1 MRRKY
6 KIWLVI
12 IGVLLVLTIG
22 LGVLKLFMPNE
33 KEKREENVT
42 NVISNIDE
50 YGYSLDDRDTDYM
63 KEVFK
68 DLEKTLKEKD
78 VNYEDYAKNLA
89 KLFVIDF
96 YTLNNKIN
104 KYDVGSLE
112 YIYSESV
119 NDFKNKAMATKLNLS
134 EEDIYLTELI
144 ALLHD
149 IGRFEEIT
157 FLKRFD
163 NVKFDN
169 ALYGVKMLF
178 EDNLI
183 RNFIEDDCYDEIIKT
198 AILNHSRLSNKEG
211 LNERCL
217 LHSKI
222 IRDAD
227 KLDNFRVK
235 KEEQIEAIFPEKVK
249 DKSDMENSKLSD
261 EVYKTIQNQKCV
273 DIHDRITVLD
283 YWCCVL
289 AFVFDLNFRESYE
302 IVKSNNYINTLIDR
316 FSYNDLETKK
326 RMEDVRNIMNSFI
339 SDKIKRSNKNG

>member
-119 NDFKNKAMATKLNLS
+119 NDFKNKAMATIYSDVIDNTYKDRIQELPEITSVEVIEVTNDKITLKEQEVDAYKVKLKYTYRKDLGYDKEGTLYLVKNVNKLEIALYNPS
-134 EEDIYLTELI
+134 LTEI
-144 ALLHD
+144 
-149 IGRFEEIT
+149 
-157 FLKRFD
+157 
-163 NVKFDN
+163 
-169 ALYGVKMLF
+169 
-178 EDNLI
+178 
-183 RNFIEDDCYDEIIKT
+183 
-198 AILNHSRLSNKEG
+198 
-211 LNERCL
+211 NE
-217 LHSKI
+217 
-222 IRDAD
+222 
-227 KLDNFRVK
+227 
-235 KEEQIEAIFPEKVK
+235 
-249 DKSDMENSKLSD
+249 
-261 EVYKTIQNQKCV
+261 
-273 DIHDRITVLD
+273 
-283 YWCCVL
+283 
-289 AFVFDLNFRESYE
+289 
-302 IVKSNNYINTLIDR
+302 
-316 FSYNDLETKK
+316 
-326 RMEDVRNIMNSFI
+326 
-339 SDKIKRSNKNG
+339 

>member
-119 NDFKNKAMATKLNLS
+119 NDFKNKAMATIYSDVMDNTYKDRIQELPEITSVEVIEVTNDKITLKEQEVDAYKVKLKYTYRKDLGYDKEGTLYLVKNVNKLEIALYNPS
-134 EEDIYLTELI
+134 LTEI
-144 ALLHD
+144 
-149 IGRFEEIT
+149 
-157 FLKRFD
+157 
-163 NVKFDN
+163 
-169 ALYGVKMLF
+169 
-178 EDNLI
+178 
-183 RNFIEDDCYDEIIKT
+183 
-198 AILNHSRLSNKEG
+198 
-211 LNERCL
+211 NE
-217 LHSKI
+217 
-222 IRDAD
+222 
-227 KLDNFRVK
+227 
-235 KEEQIEAIFPEKVK
+235 
-249 DKSDMENSKLSD
+249 
-261 EVYKTIQNQKCV
+261 
-273 DIHDRITVLD
+273 
-283 YWCCVL
+283 
-289 AFVFDLNFRESYE
+289 
-302 IVKSNNYINTLIDR
+302 
-316 FSYNDLETKK
+316 
-326 RMEDVRNIMNSFI
+326 
-339 SDKIKRSNKNG
+339 